1 MANGSFGISTSN
13 RYVSGTV
20 NWSSTPNTGGNYSE
34 VYVEMRFSRT
44 NTGYTTY
51 GTGTFGL
58 YVDGQQAVNTT
69 SFSFTYNSNTLVV
82 SGWFRINHNSDGS
95 KNLRIGASGYTDV
108 FSINEAVAY
117 VDLDRIPRASTLS
130 SNVSWTA
137 GIDNLPISINRASSS
152 FDHIVAIDVYT
163 PNNNWAAIAWR
174 SSVGDS
180 TTFAFTTDEN
190 TALYQALGGW
200 EDRPARVRVQT
211 WYNGSVI
218 GETTKEGRVYGVT
231 PATPVLSDFDIGTK
245 SVPVMLDY
253 YYGQFTYTYEFYFGS
268 FKKVFTGV
276 TKNFNME
283 FTDDD
288 IKQMYQ
294 QVPNQKMAQ
303 ARVWA
308 STKYNGVEVN
318 DGAPKDQNR
327 YIILRVVNSE
337 PTYSGGF
344 TYADINATTKALT
357 NNDQYIIQ
365 GKSTL
370 QVKLPVAKKAVAKNY
385 ATITRYEVAV
395 NGAVQTI
402 NYSDTADLTL
412 NFGIV
417 DVSTNATI
425 VVSAIDSRGF
435 KTSAS
440 STILILPYA
449 LPSYNFVAER
459 LNNFETTTNLKVVG
473 FASPL
478 SINSTN
484 KNSIKSSK
492 FKYRLVGAT
501 TWGAEADLP
510 LTGFPNFTANPKSVE
525 LDNTQAWEVSLTIT
539 DALGSVTSVSTV
551 AVGTPILFID
561 TAKKSIGVN
570 KFPSGEKAFEISGN
584 LDVDGVITAKANQ
597 WVAQGKYSYDAR
609 NSDLFGLCAL
619 YFQTAAQNKDQ
630 GLNFLKSGKPA
641 RSMNQADY
649 DSFSILDN
657 NLKINNKSIFAVFD
671 QTSNI
676 RMIGDMYS
684 YAQGG
689 AIWDVWGNIKG
700 QPTAGSG
707 NTWSIKDADDRLRF
721 LTGIGKS
728 TTSPT
733 EIYAWSA
740 GIKLYH
746 EGLNCWN
753 FWQNGGGAY
762 AHFDMGAGRMK
773 WNGDVARFQF
783 LNNSGS
789 WVDIEAKNVTVPS
802 AREYKKNIETFEESA
817 LTLINAAKAYLY
829 HYTDEDED
837 LVNKHLG
844 LIVDESPTIIRGDD
858 DKSINSYAMSTIL
871 WKAIQELS
879 HKLDN
884 LDRRINIR

>member
-1 MANGSFGISTSN
+1 MASGSFNVTTSN
-13 RYVSGTV
+13 RYVLGTV

-51 GTGTFGL
+51 GNGTFGL

-82 SGWFRINHNSDGS
+82 SGWFRVNHNSDGS

-108 FSINEAVAY
+108 FSINDAVAY

-137 GIDNLPISINRASSS
+137 GLENLPITINRASSA
-152 FDHIVAIDVYT
+152 FDHIVSIDVYT

-180 TTFAFTTDEN
+180 TTFTFTTEEN
-190 TALYQALGGW
+190 TILYQAIGGW

-211 WYNGSVI
+211 WYNGNVI
-218 GETTKEGRVYGVT
+218 GETTKEGRVYGAT

-253 YYGQFTYTYEFYFGS
+253 YYAQFSYTYEFYFGS

-276 TKNFNME
+276 SKNFNMT
-283 FTDDD
+283 FTDDEV
-288 IKQMYQ
+288 KQMYQ
-294 QVPNQKMAQ
+294 QVPNQKLGQ

-308 STKYNGVEVN
+308 STKYNGVEIN

-327 YIILRVVNSE
+327 YITLRVVNSE
-337 PTYSGGF
+337 PTYDGGF
-344 TYADINATTKALT
+344 TYADINTTTKALT

-370 QVKLPVAKKAVAKNY
+370 QVKLPVSKKAVAKNY

-395 NGAVQTI
+395 NGAVQSI

-435 KTSAS
+435 RTSAS

-459 LNNFETTTNLKVVG
+459 VNNFETTTNLKVVG

-478 SINSTN
+478 SINSVN

-492 FKYRLVGAT
+492 FKYRQVGVT
-501 TWGAEADLP
+501 TWSGEADLP
-510 LTGFPNFTANPKSVE
+510 LTGFPNFTSSNKTVE
-525 LDNTQAWEVSLTIT
+525 LDNTKAWEVSLTIT
-539 DALGSVTSVSTV
+539 DVLGSVTSVSTV
-551 AVGTPILFID
+551 AVGTPIMFID

-570 KFPSGEKAFEISGN
+570 KFPSGNNALEIAGN
-584 LDVDGVITAKANQ
+584 LDVDGVINAKANQ
-597 WVAQGKYSYDAR
+597 WVTQGKYSYDAR

-630 GLNFLKSGKPA
+630 GLNFLRSGKPA

-649 DSFSILDN
+649 DSFCVLDGAVKLN
-657 NLKINNKSIFAVFD
+657 SKIMFWQEGGANS
-671 QTSNI
+671 SNI
-676 RMIGDMYS
+676 RFGGDAYS
-684 YAQGG
+684 YSSGG
-689 AIWDVWGNIKG
+689 AIFDVWGNIKG

-707 NTWSIKDADDRLRF
+707 NTWSITDADSRVRF
-721 LTGIGKS
+721 LCGIGKGS
-728 TTSPT
+728 TAST
-733 EIYAWSA
+733 EYKSYGGGHIFHFEDVLVASIWQQGGYQYIFKLGN
-740 GIKLYH
+740 GILQH
-746 EGLNCWN
+746 I
-753 FWQNGGGAY
+753 NGGFEFKNSDNTGWGNVY
-762 AHFDMGAGRMK
+762 GN
-773 WNGDVARFQF
+773 WVA
-783 LNNSGS
+783 
-789 WVDIEAKNVTVPS
+789 PS
-802 AREYKKNIETFEESA
+802 SESYKKDISVFDDSA
-817 LTLINAAKAYLY
+817 LSYINSVKPVRYQY
-829 HYTDEDED
+829 NEQSEKDPYT
-837 LVNKHLG
+837 LG
-844 LIVDESPTIIRGDD
+844 LIAEESPDLILSANG
-858 DKSINSYAMSTIL
+858 KGINSYSMMTLL
-871 WKAIQELS
+871 WKAVQELDG
-879 HKLDN
+879 KVEN
-884 LDRRINIR
+884 INRRITLR

>member
-1 MANGSFGISTSN
+1 MASGSFNVTTSN
-13 RYVSGTV
+13 RYVLGTV

-51 GTGTFGL
+51 GNGTFGL

-82 SGWFRINHNSDGS
+82 SGWFRVNHNSDGS

-108 FSINEAVAY
+108 FSINDAVAY

-137 GIDNLPISINRASSS
+137 GLENLPITINRASSA
-152 FDHIVAIDVYT
+152 FDHIVSIDVYT

-180 TTFAFTTDEN
+180 TTFTFTTEEN
-190 TALYQALGGW
+190 TILYQAIGGW

-211 WYNGSVI
+211 WYNGNVI
-218 GETTKEGRVYGVT
+218 GETTKEGRVYGAT

-253 YYGQFTYTYEFYFGS
+253 YYAQFSYTYEFYFGS

-276 TKNFNME
+276 SKNFNMT
-283 FTDDD
+283 FTDDEV
-288 IKQMYQ
+288 KQMYQ
-294 QVPNQKMAQ
+294 QVPNQKLGQ

-308 STKYNGVEVN
+308 STKYNGVEIN

-327 YIILRVVNSE
+327 YITLRVVNSE
-337 PTYSGGF
+337 PTYDGGF
-344 TYADINATTKALT
+344 TYADINTNTKALT

-365 GKSTL
+365 GKSTV

-395 NGAVQTI
+395 NGAVQSI
-402 NYSDTADLTL
+402 NYSDTSDLTL
-412 NFGIV
+412 NFGVV

-435 KTSAS
+435 RTSAS

-459 LNNFETTTNLKVVG
+459 VNNFETTTNLKVVG

-478 SINSTN
+478 SINSVN
-484 KNSIKSSK
+484 KNLIKSSK
-492 FKYRLVGAT
+492 FKYRQVGVT
-501 TWGAEADLP
+501 TWSGEADLP
-510 LTGFPNFTANPKSVE
+510 LTGFPNFTASNKTVE
-525 LDNTQAWEVSLTIT
+525 LDNTKAWEVSLTIT
-539 DALGSVTSVSTV
+539 DVLGSVTSVSTV
-551 AVGTPILFID
+551 AVGTPIMFID

-570 KFPSGEKAFEISGN
+570 KFPSGNNALEIAGN

-609 NSDLFGLCAL
+609 NSDLFGVCAL

-630 GLNFLKSGKPA
+630 GLNFLKSGRPA

-649 DSFSILDN
+649 DSLSLLDN

-676 RMIGDMYS
+676 RLIGDMYS
-684 YAQGG
+684 YASGG

-700 QPTAGSG
+700 QPTAGAG
-707 NTWSIKDADDRLRF
+707 NTWSIKDADDRVRF
-721 LTGIGKS
+721 MCGIGKG
-728 TTSPT
+728 TTSST
-733 EIYAWSA
+733 EYKSYGGGHRFHFEDVLVASIWQQGGYQYIFKLGN
-740 GIKLYH
+740 GILQH
-746 EGLNCWN
+746 I
-753 FWQNGGGAY
+753 NGGFEFKNSDNTGWGNVY
-762 AHFDMGAGRMK
+762 GN
-773 WNGDVARFQF
+773 WVA
-783 LNNSGS
+783 
-789 WVDIEAKNVTVPS
+789 PS
-802 AREYKKNIETFEESA
+802 SESYKKDISVFDDSA
-817 LTLINAAKAYLY
+817 LSYINSVKPVRYQY
-829 HYTDEDED
+829 NEQSEKDPYT
-837 LVNKHLG
+837 LG
-844 LIVDESPTIIRGDD
+844 LIAEESPDLILSSNG
-858 DKSINSYAMSTIL
+858 KGINSYSMMTLL
-871 WKAIQELS
+871 WKAVQELDG
-879 HKLDN
+879 KVEN
-884 LDRRINIR
+884 INRRITLR

>member
-1 MANGSFGISTSN
+1 MASGSFNVTTSN
-13 RYVSGTV
+13 TYVVGTV
-20 NWSSTPNTGGNYSE
+20 SWSSTPYTSENYSD
-34 VYVEMRFSRT
+34 VRVEWRFSRT
-44 NTGYTTY
+44 NSGYETY
-51 GTGTFGL
+51 GNGTFGL
-58 YVDGQQAVNTT
+58 YVNGEQAVNTT
-69 SFSFTYNSNTLVV
+69 GFSITQNSRTLVV
-82 SGWFRINHNSDGS
+82 SGGFRVPHNSDGT
-95 KNLRIGASGYTDV
+95 KNLRIGASGYTNV
-108 FSINEAVAY
+108 FNINETVVY

-137 GIDNLPISINRASSS
+137 GIDNLPISINRASSA
-152 FDHIVAIDVYT
+152 FDHIVSIDVYT

-174 SSVGDS
+174 SGVGDS
-180 TTFAFTTDEN
+180 TTFAFNTAEN

-211 WYNGSVI
+211 WYNGNVI
-218 GETTKEGRVYGVT
+218 GETSKEGRIYGVT

-253 YYGQFTYTYEFYFGS
+253 YYGQFTYAYEFYFGS
-268 FKKVFTGV
+268 FKKVFNGV
-276 TKNFNME
+276 GKNFNME
-283 FTDDD
+283 FSDDEV
-288 IKQMYQ
+288 KQMYQ
-294 QVPNQKMAQ
+294 QVPNQKLAQ

-327 YIILRVVNSE
+327 YITLRVVNSD
-337 PTYSGGF
+337 PTYDGGF
-344 TYADINATTKALT
+344 SYADINATTKALT

-370 QVKLPVAKKAVAKNY
+370 QVKLPVAKKALAKNY

-395 NGAVQTI
+395 NGAVQSI

-412 NFGIV
+412 NFGAV

-435 KTSAS
+435 RTSAS

-478 SINSTN
+478 SINSVN
-484 KNSIKSSK
+484 KNTIKSSK
-492 FKYRLVGAT
+492 FKYRLVGAAS
-501 TWGAEADLP
+501 WQPEADLP

-525 LDNTQAWEVSLTIT
+525 LENTQAWEVSLTIT

-570 KFPSGEKAFEISGN
+570 KFPSKDGAFEIAGN
-584 LDVDGVITAKANQ
+584 LDVDGVINAKANQ
-597 WVAQGKYSYDAR
+597 WVTQGKYSYDAR

-630 GLNFLKSGKPA
+630 GLNFLRSGKPA

-649 DSFSILDN
+649 DSLCVLDG
-657 NLKINNKSIFAVFD
+657 AVKLNSKVMFW
-671 QTSNI
+671 QEGGVNSSNI
-676 RMIGDMYS
+676 RFGGDAYS
-684 YAQGG
+684 YSSGG
-689 AIWDVWGNIKG
+689 AIFDVWGNIKG

-707 NTWSIKDADDRLRF
+707 NTWSITDADNRVRF
-721 LTGIGKS
+721 LCGIGKGS
-728 TTSPT
+728 TASTDYKS
-733 EIYAWSA
+733 Y
-740 GIKLYH
+740 
-746 EGLNCWN
+746 
-753 FWQNGGGAY
+753 GGGHRF
-762 AHFDMGAGRMK
+762 HFEDVLVASIWQQGGYQYIFK
-773 WNGDVARFQF
+773 LGNGILQHISGGFEFKNSD
-783 LNNSGS
+783 NSGWGNVYGN
-789 WVDIEAKNVTVPS
+789 WVAPS
-802 AREYKKNIETFEESA
+802 SESYKKDISVFDDSA
-817 LTLINAAKAYLY
+817 LSYINSVKPVRYQY
-829 HYTDEDED
+829 NEQSEKDPYT
-837 LVNKHLG
+837 LG
-844 LIVDESPTIIRGDD
+844 LIAEESPDLILSANG
-858 DKSINSYAMSTIL
+858 KGINSYSMMTLL
-871 WKAIQELS
+871 WKAVQELDG
-879 HKLDN
+879 KVEN
-884 LDRRINIR
+884 INRRITLR